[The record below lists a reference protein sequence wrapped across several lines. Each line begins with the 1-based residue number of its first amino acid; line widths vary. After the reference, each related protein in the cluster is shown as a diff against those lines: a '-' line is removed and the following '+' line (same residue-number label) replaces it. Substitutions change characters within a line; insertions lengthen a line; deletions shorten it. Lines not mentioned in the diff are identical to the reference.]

1 MANWVIIRK
10 GSSHLYVEYGRK
22 HTGNLSAENIR
33 LRIGSVVA
41 VSLDLNR
48 NLRKR
53 DKTAGTYMDAR
64 ALSAGGL
71 SALTL
76 VQIDDP
82 VLVKEFQEGLESSAV
97 SAHNFRLIID
107 LEGEKV
113 FQVVPTIQGASSLQ
127 LRVP

>member
-1 MANWVIIRK
+1 MANWVTIRK
-10 GSSHLYVEYGRK
+10 GSSHIYLEYDRT

-53 DKTAGTYMDAR
+53 DKTTGTYMDAR
-64 ALSAGGL
+64 ALSVGGL
-71 SALTL
+71 SSLTL
-76 VQIDDP
+76 VQVDDP
-82 VLVKEFQEGLESSAV
+82 VLVKEFQEGLESSVV
-97 SAHNFRLIID
+97 SLRDFRLIIN

-113 FQVVPTIQGASSLQ
+113 FQVVPRILGASSLQ